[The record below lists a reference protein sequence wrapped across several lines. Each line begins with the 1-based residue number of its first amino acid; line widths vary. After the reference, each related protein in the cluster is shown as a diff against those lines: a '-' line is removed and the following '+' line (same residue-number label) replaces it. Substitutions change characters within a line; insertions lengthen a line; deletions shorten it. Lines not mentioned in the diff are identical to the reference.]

1 MNTAQQVAESLG
13 QSLYRTL
20 QTAEEYAPLSG
31 KSRALM
37 EFTAMMDGI
46 AESVDEV
53 PLIETLEQVLDQSGY
68 VRALEAKNDMESR
81 GPAGEHRRAQD
92 HHPEVHGGDRGAQP
106 FRLFGGD
113 RPLHRS
119 G

>member
-1 MNTAQQVAESLG
+1 
-13 QSLYRTL
+13 
-20 QTAEEYAPLSG
+20 
-31 KSRALM
+31 
-37 EFTAMMDGI
+37 MMDGI

-53 PLIETLEQVLDQSGY
+53 PSSKRWSRCWTKSGY

-81 GPAGEHRRAQD
+81 GRLENIGELKTTILKYM
-92 HHPEVHGGDRGAQP
+92 EGDRGAQP

>member
-1 MNTAQQVAESLG
+1 MTSLRLRRIINEPKRGIGEATMNTAQQVAESLG

-53 PLIETLEQVLDQSGY
+53 PSSK
-68 VRALEAKNDMESR
+68 RWSR
-81 GPAGEHRRAQD
+81 CWTKAAM
-92 HHPEVHGGDRGAQP
+92 
-106 FRLFGGD
+106 
-113 RPLHRS
+113 
-119 G
+119 